1 MPDLH
6 VLFLPSWFSTQ
17 EVPSAGIFF
26 RRQAVALS
34 KAGVKV
40 GLIYPDVIPPASGGE
55 HKYSGLG
62 ISISEDEIVEMRLR
76 RGGLR
81 PLRPWLR
88 YWATRKLLIEYQKR
102 FGTPD
107 LVHAHGALWAG
118 VIASFFPFPYV
129 VTEHWSGYAEGLVR
143 PWQVPLIRRAFAK
156 AKARL
161 AVSSAL
167 GEELKPYVGQLDVKV
182 LPNVVDT
189 DFFAPPRNR
198 PSYPPLRILSVAL
211 FSTTKRLDT
220 VVRALDLL
228 VRLGMDVVLDLGGDG
243 PQMGELRALAHNLG
257 VGERVRFLG
266 HLSPEGVRRAMHGA
280 HIFVLPSTYETFGVV
295 YAEALSCGLPVI
307 ATDRGGPRDF
317 VVPEVGRL
325 VPPGDVQAVVNAIVE
340 IWENYGRF
348 EAKILHDYAKRK
360 FGEQMIANRL
370 IGIYE
375 HAIAGGV

>member
-6 VLFLPSWFSTQ
+6 VLLLPSWYSTP

-40 GLIYPDVIPPASGGE
+40 GVIYPDVIPPAGSGDQ
-55 HKYSGLG
+55 KYSRLG
-62 ISISEDEIVEMRLR
+62 ITISENEIVEIRLR
-76 RGGLR
+76 REGLR

-107 LVHAHGALWAG
+107 LLHAHGALWAG
-118 VIASFFPFPYV
+118 VIASFLPFPYV
-129 VTEHWSGYAEGLVR
+129 VTEHWSGYAQGLVR
-143 PWQVPLIRRAFAK
+143 PWQAPLIRRAFGK

-167 GEELKPYVGQLDVKV
+167 VEELKPYVGQLDVIV

-189 DFFAPPRNR
+189 DFFAPPPSR

-211 FSTTKRLDT
+211 FHPIKRLDT
-220 VVRALDLL
+220 VIRALYLL
-228 VRLGMDVVLDLGGDG
+228 LMRGMDVVLDLGGDG
-243 PQMGELRALAHNLG
+243 PQMGELKALADNLG

-280 HIFVLPSTYETFGVV
+280 HIFVLPSEYETFGVV

-325 VPPGDVQAVVNAIVE
+325 VPPGDVQAVVNAVVE
-340 IWENYGRF
+340 VWENYDRF
-348 EAKILHDYAKRK
+348 EARILHGYAQRK
-360 FGEQMIANRL
+360 FGEQVIANKL
-370 IGIYE
+370 VGIYE

>member
-6 VLFLPSWFSTQ
+6 VLFLPAWYTTP

-26 RRQAVALS
+26 RKQAVALS

-40 GLIYPDVIPPASGGE
+40 GLIYPDIAPPTSGGGR
-55 HKYSGLG
+55 KYSGLE
-62 ISISEDEIVEMRLR
+62 ISISANEIVEMRLR
-76 RGGLR
+76 REGLR

-88 YWATRKLLIEYQKR
+88 YWATRRLIIEYQQR

-107 LVHAHGALWAG
+107 LVHAHGAVWAG
-118 VIASFFPFPYV
+118 VIASFFPLPYV
-129 VTEHWSGYAEGLVR
+129 ITEHWTGYAEGLVR
-143 PWQVPLIRRAFAK
+143 PWQIPLIRRAFAK

-167 GEELKPYVGQLDVKV
+167 REDLRPYVGEHDVRV

-189 DFFAPPRNR
+189 DFFTPPPSR
-198 PSYPPLRILSVAL
+198 PGFPPLRILSVAL
-211 FSTTKRLDT
+211 FNPRKRLDT
-220 VVRALDLL
+220 VIRALDLL
-228 VRLGMDVVLDLGGDG
+228 VKRGVDVVLDLGGDG

-266 HLSPEGVRRAMHGA
+266 HLSPEGVRQAMHGA
-280 HIFVLPSTYETFGVV
+280 HIFVLPSEYETFGVV

-317 VVPEVGRL
+317 IGPEVGRL
-325 VPPGDVQAVVNAIVE
+325 VPPGSVEAVVDAVLH

-348 EAKILHDYAKRK
+348 DPRDLHDHAAQR
-360 FGEQMIANRL
+360 FSEDVISGEL
-370 IGIYE
+370 IDIYKD
-375 HAIAGGV
+375 ALAGGV